1 MPVANRVRKG
11 FYLDSVALM
20 RMSQTVSSLPGV
32 TTAALMIGSV
42 SNRGIMQEAGLL
54 APGCDAGANDLIIA
68 VQAESQAQLDA
79 AMKRAEEL
87 LDQPQGAAAAGG
99 ARKPRTIGAALTDL
113 GGGNLA
119 LISVPGEFA
128 AAEARRALGLGLH
141 VLMFSDNVSY
151 DEEKALKDEA
161 QKRGLLV
168 MGPDCGTALIG
179 GVPIAFAN
187 EVAVGDIGI
196 VAASGTG
203 LQEVSTLI
211 ARGGGGVS
219 HGIGTGGRDLSE
231 KIGALT
237 TLAAIEA
244 LDADPATRLIVL
256 ISKPPAATVAETVLA
271 RVGRSKKP
279 FVICF
284 LGAKNL
290 KLPANARLAPTLASA
305 ASEALGKPVAGALD
319 IPSVAAHARGAL
331 DRQRH
336 WIRGVYTG
344 GTLCG
349 EAQIILRDAGEPYW
363 SNAAIPG
370 ALPQSSAMAHR
381 LVDYGA
387 DEYTRGRPHP
397 MIDPALRDQALA
409 AALDEQDVAAVL
421 FDCVIGHGA
430 HADPAGAVARVIKA
444 AASRVRPALVAS
456 VTGTDSD
463 PQNRAAQV
471 RILQEAGVL
480 VAASNAEAA
489 ALALTICHPR

>member
-1 MPVANRVRKG
+1 MN
-11 FYLDSVALM
+11 
-20 RMSQTVSSLPGV
+20 V
-32 TTAALMIGSV
+32 T
-42 SNRGIMQEAGLL
+42 LL
-54 APGCDAGANDLIIA
+54 
-68 VQAESQAQLDA
+68 
-79 AMKRAEEL
+79 
-87 LDQPQGAAAAGG
+87 
-99 ARKPRTIGAALTDL
+99 
-113 GGGNLA
+113 
-119 LISVPGEFA
+119 F
-128 AAEARRALGLGLH
+128 
-141 VLMFSDNVSY
+141 
-151 DEEKALKDEA
+151 
-161 QKRGLLV
+161 
-168 MGPDCGTALIG
+168 
-179 GVPIAFAN
+179 
-187 EVAVGDIGI
+187 
-196 VAASGTG
+196 
-203 LQEVSTLI
+203 
-211 ARGGGGVS
+211 
-219 HGIGTGGRDLSE
+219 
-231 KIGALT
+231 
-237 TLAAIEA
+237 
-244 LDADPATRLIVL
+244 
-256 ISKPPAATVAETVLA
+256 
-271 RVGRSKKP
+271 
-279 FVICF
+279 
-284 LGAKNL
+284 
-290 KLPANARLAPTLASA
+290 
-305 ASEALGKPVAGALD
+305 
-319 IPSVAAHARGAL
+319 SVAAHARGTL